1 MPNSRPVCQS
11 ISGAYFITVAQSL
24 FANRMLQ
31 TLSTTAPSIDTVKV
45 INTGASEIQHVFEG
59 GDLAAVLG
67 AYMVG
72 IKSVFAF
79 SLAGSVFTV
88 IIALVIPF
96 KRLPDYEG
104 KKSEEKVAVI

>member
-1 MPNSRPVCQS
+1 
-11 ISGAYFITVAQSL
+11 
-24 FANRMLQ
+24 MLR
-31 TLSTTAPSIDTVKV
+31 TLSTTAPNIDTVKV
-45 INTGASEIQHVFEG
+45 INTGASDIQHVFEG
-59 GDLAAVLG
+59 RDLAAVLG

-96 KRLPDYEG
+96 KKLPDYDS
-104 KKSEEKVAVI
+104 KKSEEKVAAV